1 MSASAAPSVRRN
13 PARHRFELE
22 ADGRPAGNLVYRE
35 REGVLELVHTEV
47 DDAFQGR
54 GLAAVLAKA
63 ALDDARAAGQKVVPS
78 CAYVASYIK
87 RHPEYRDLVA
97 S

>member
-1 MSASAAPSVRRN
+1 MTGSTTPSVRRN

-22 ADGRPAGNLVYRE
+22 ADGRPAGHLNYRE

-63 ALDDARAAGQKVVPS
+63 ALDGARAAGQRVVPS
-78 CAYVASYIK
+78 CAYVASYIE